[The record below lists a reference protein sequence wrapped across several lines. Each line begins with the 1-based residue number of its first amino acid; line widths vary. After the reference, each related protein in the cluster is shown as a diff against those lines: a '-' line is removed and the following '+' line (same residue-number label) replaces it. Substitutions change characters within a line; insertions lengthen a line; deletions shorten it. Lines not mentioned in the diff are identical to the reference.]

1 MYEWWW
7 FLWELIICCNYH
19 YDVLKSS
26 SGCGQTHSIR
36 NHDCTA
42 HIMMLHR
49 LIRYWTSHIF
59 PWFFLS
65 LHWLNWFTSKC
76 LFLLQYLNRIA
87 VAFYR
92 RACEWIRVYIE
103 CTQFHRSKEYNM
115 LGFFFSPHC
124 YLIFYNEFVTFCS
137 IDKSIDFKNGYKQ
150 HFFAILQTFFYHFGI
165 LSANTKNIVSKD
177 NAYWRMYLQCTSK
190 VCVYCCTVC
199 TCTLWSLW
207 QEIVCALFLLLLFIL
222 DLIFINKLTD
232 KL

>member
-1 MYEWWW
+1 MNIAYIPLV
-7 FLWELIICCNYH
+7 F
-19 YDVLKSS
+19 
-26 SGCGQTHSIR
+26 
-36 NHDCTA
+36 
-42 HIMMLHR
+42 
-49 LIRYWTSHIF
+49 
-59 PWFFLS
+59 

-76 LFLLQYLNRIA
+76 LFLLQYLNRIS

-92 RACEWIRVYIE
+92 RTCEWIRVYIE

-177 NAYWRMYLQCTSK
+177 NAHWHVCTMYIES
-190 VCVYCCTVC
+190 VCTVC
-199 TCTLWSLW
+199 NCTVYTVYYFDEKLC
-207 QEIVCALFLLLLFIL
+207 VHYFCCCCLF
-222 DLIFINKLTD
+222 
-232 KL
+232 